1 MLELLFLGTGAAVPS
16 REHSTSCI
24 AVRSGSNIILLDC
37 GEGSQRQIMVSP
49 FSFMKIRAI
58 LITHMHGDHVFGLP
72 GLLQT
77 MGISGRKEP
86 LTVYG
91 PRGIAAGLS
100 AMMSATEGETTYPVD
115 VVELSG
121 GETFQVGTMTVE
133 CYPTDHGMPSVG
145 YVVREPDRPGKL
157 DRDAAL
163 ALGIRDGPDMAKLK
177 NGETVNGVRPEQVL
191 GPSARGQSVSYTG
204 DTLPCQS
211 VVEASRG
218 VDVLVHEATYTESEA
233 DQARDHY
240 HSTSMSAAEVARAA
254 GVGCLMLTHISNRYD
269 DRGVILE
276 EARATFPN
284 SFVAEDMDLYEI
296 TSQGVRLRPAGNR
309 S

>member
-24 AVRSGSNIILLDC
+24 AVRSGSSIILLDC

-77 MGISGRKEP
+77 MGISGRKDP

-91 PRGIAAGLS
+91 PRGIAAGLG

-115 VVELSG
+115 VVELKG
-121 GETFQVGTMTVE
+121 GEAFQVGTMTVE

-145 YVVREPDRPGKL
+145 YVIREPDRPGKL
-157 DRDAAL
+157 NRDAAI
-163 ALGIRDGPDMAKLK
+163 ALGIRDGPDMARLK
-177 NGETVNGVRPEQVL
+177 NGETVNGVKPEQVL
-191 GPSARGQSVSYTG
+191 GPPTRGQSVSYTG
-204 DTLPCQS
+204 DTMPCES
-211 VVEASRG
+211 AVEASRG
-218 VDVLVHEATYTESEA
+218 VDVLVHEATYMESET
-233 DQARDHY
+233 DQAREHY
-240 HSTSMSAAEVARAA
+240 HSTSREAAEAARAA
-254 GVGCLMLTHISNRYD
+254 GVGCLVLTHISNRYD
-269 DRGVILE
+269 DRGAVLE
-276 EARATFPN
+276 EARTAFPN
-284 SFVAEDMDLYEI
+284 SYVAEDMDLFEI
-296 TSQGVRLRPAGNR
+296 TSQGVRLRPVGN
-309 S
+309 